1 VVTESLTERWIVVV
15 TGMSGAGRTTALH
28 VFEDLAF
35 YCIDNLPTPLI
46 PHTLS
51 LWANPGR
58 VSRLAMGVDVR
69 VREFLDGADGL
80 LQALRAEGAQVS
92 VLFLDAADEALVR
105 RYSESRRPHPL
116 ASQYPAEGVQQLIAR
131 ERERLAPLRAQ
142 ADRVID
148 TTRLTVHDLRRLL
161 LDLYVG
167 EAAHAL
173 RMTVRVVSFGFK
185 YGLPGR
191 RRPGVRRALSAQPPF
206 CAGAATALGP
216 RRGGERARAG
226 LAPRGRRIP
235 PRSSMRALD
244 PLLPRYARE
253 GKVVLTVAVGC
264 TGGRHRSVAL
274 AEALGERLREAAA
287 PGDVRV
293 SHRRRHRPARRV
305 SGMERAETF
314 EVINELGLHARP
326 ATRIV
331 QTASR
336 YRSEVTLERDGQ
348 TANAKSVMGVLLLLC
363 HKGSRVDVRAQRRRR
378 RKTAVTAIGA
388 LFASRFGEGK

>member
-1 VVTESLTERWIVVV
+1 MTESLTERWIVVV

-69 VREFLDGADGL
+69 VREFLDGADGV

-185 YGLPGR
+185 YGLPVDADLVFDARFLPNPHFVPGL
-191 RRPGVRRALSAQPPF
+191 RPRSGLDAAVSEHVLGSAE
-206 CAGAATALGP
+206 
-216 RRGGERARAG
+216 GGEF
-226 LAPRGRRIP
+226 LQQ
-235 PRSSMRALD
+235 LD
-244 PLLPRYARE
+244 AFVSPLLPRYARE

-274 AEALGERLREAAA
+274 AEALGERLRSA
-287 PGDVRV
+287 D
-293 SHRRRHRPARRV
+293 
-305 SGMERAETF
+305 AE
-314 EVINELGLHARP
+314 HAREIRV
-326 ATRIV
+326 AH
-331 QTASR
+331 
-336 YRSEVTLERDGQ
+336 RDIDRG
-348 TANAKSVMGVLLLLC
+348 G
-363 HKGSRVDVRAQRRRR
+363 
-378 RKTAVTAIGA
+378 
-388 LFASRFGEGK
+388 